1 MVTIAFCFLQL
12 SQMKNR
18 KSCTFARFKFLVVN
32 AMDAVKIKGYV
43 CALISAVTYGLIPL
57 FILPLKAI
65 HFSMDVTLFYRFFIS
80 AGIMLILLRYKKEHL
95 KLKTK
100 EIGVFLALGI
110 LFSLSSDLLFLA
122 YDRLSAGIASTIL
135 FVFPVI
141 VAIIMA
147 VFFRERISTIMVIS
161 MAITLSGIYV
171 LSGASTVSINF
182 NGLALALGSALA
194 YALYI
199 VTVNKSNIKASG
211 VKTTFYSLLFS
222 ALYYLIKSVL
232 GRESLA
238 IPDLHILLHITLF
251 GLITSV
257 VSITTLVYAIGYI
270 GSTPTAIL
278 GALEPVVAVIIS
290 VMLFGEKLTFAL
302 LLGVLLIVGGVLVSI
317 VFSKARTA
325 EEEVS
330 AA

>member
-1 MVTIAFCFLQL
+1 
-12 SQMKNR
+12 
-18 KSCTFARFKFLVVN
+18 
-32 AMDAVKIKGYV
+32 MDAVKIKGYI

-80 AGIMLILLRYKKEHL
+80 AGIMLILLKYKKEHL
-95 KLKTK
+95 RLGLK
-100 EIGVFLALGI
+100 EVGIFLVLGV

-141 VAIIMA
+141 VAIMMA
-147 VFFRERISTIMVIS
+147 VFFRERISMIMVVS
-161 MAITLSGIYV
+161 MGITLAGVYV
-171 LSGASTVSINF
+171 LSGASTSSINF

-222 ALYYLIKSVL
+222 ALYYLIKSLV
-232 GRESLA
+232 GKESLV
-238 IPDLHILLHITLF
+238 IPDLSMLFHITLF

-290 VMLFGEKLTFAL
+290 VVLFGEKLTFAL
-302 LLGVLLIVGGVLVSI
+302 LLGMLLIVGGVLVSI
-317 VFSKARTA
+317 IFSKSKTA
-325 EEEVS
+325 TEKVS
-330 AA
+330 PM

>member
-1 MVTIAFCFLQL
+1 
-12 SQMKNR
+12 
-18 KSCTFARFKFLVVN
+18 
-32 AMDAVKIKGYV
+32 MDAVKIKGYV

-147 VFFRERISTIMVIS
+147 IFFRERISAIMVIS

-171 LSGASTVSINF
+171 LSGASTASINF

-211 VKTTFYSLLFS
+211 IKTTFYSLLFS

-317 VFSKARTA
+317 VFSRAKTA
-325 EEEVS
+325 TEEIS
-330 AA
+330 AV

>member
-1 MVTIAFCFLQL
+1 
-12 SQMKNR
+12 
-18 KSCTFARFKFLVVN
+18 
-32 AMDAVKIKGYV
+32 MDAVKIKGYV

-171 LSGASTVSINF
+171 LSGASTASINF

-222 ALYYLIKSVL
+222 ALYYFIKSL
-232 GRESLA
+232 IGRESLA
-238 IPDLHILLHITLF
+238 VPDLHILLHITLF

>member
-1 MVTIAFCFLQL
+1 M
-12 SQMKNR
+12 
-18 KSCTFARFKFLVVN
+18 
-32 AMDAVKIKGYV
+32 KIKGYV

-147 VFFRERISTIMVIS
+147 IFFRERISAIMVIS

-171 LSGASTVSINF
+171 LSGASTASINF

-211 VKTTFYSLLFS
+211 IKTTFYSLLFS

-317 VFSKARTA
+317 VFSRAKTA
-325 EEEVS
+325 TEEIS
-330 AA
+330 AV

>member
-1 MVTIAFCFLQL
+1 
-12 SQMKNR
+12 
-18 KSCTFARFKFLVVN
+18 
-32 AMDAVKIKGYV
+32 MDAVKIKGYV
-43 CALISAVTYGLIPL
+43 CALVSAVTYGLIPL

-95 KLKTK
+95 RLKTK
-100 EIGVFLALGI
+100 EIGVFLVLGV

-122 YDRLSAGIASTIL
+122 YDRLSAGVASTIL

-147 VFFRERISTIMVIS
+147 VFFRERISLIMIIS
-161 MAITLSGIYV
+161 MAITLAGVYV
-171 LSGASTVSINF
+171 LSGASTTGINF
-182 NGLALALGSALA
+182 IGLALAMGSAFA
-194 YALYI
+194 YAIYI

-211 VKTTFYSLLFS
+211 IKTTFYSLLFS
-222 ALYYLIKSVL
+222 ALYYLVKSL
-232 GRESLA
+232 IGKESLQ
-238 IPDLHILLHITLF
+238 IPDLQILLHISLF

-257 VSITTLVYAIGYI
+257 ISITTLVYAIGYI

-278 GALEPVVAVIIS
+278 GALEPVVAVMIS
-290 VMLFGEKLTFAL
+290 VMLFGENLTFAL
-302 LLGVLLIVGGVLVSI
+302 ILGMLLIVGGVLVSI
-317 VFSKARTA
+317 VFSRSA
-325 EEEVS
+325 ESFEELP

>member
-1 MVTIAFCFLQL
+1 
-12 SQMKNR
+12 
-18 KSCTFARFKFLVVN
+18 
-32 AMDAVKIKGYV
+32 MDAVKIKGYV
-43 CALISAVTYGLIPL
+43 CALVSAVTYGLIPL

-95 KLKTK
+95 RLKTK

-122 YDRLSAGIASTIL
+122 YDHLSAGVASTIL

-147 VFFRERISTIMVIS
+147 VFFRERISLIMIIS
-161 MAITLSGIYV
+161 MAITLAGIYV
-171 LSGASTVSINF
+171 LSGASTTGINF
-182 NGLALALGSALA
+182 IGLALAMGSALA
-194 YALYI
+194 YAIYI

-211 VKTTFYSLLFS
+211 IKTTFYSLLFS
-222 ALYYLIKSVL
+222 ALYYLVKSL
-232 GRESLA
+232 IGKESLQ
-238 IPDLHILLHITLF
+238 IPDLQILLHISLF

-257 VSITTLVYAIGYI
+257 ISITTLVYAIGYI

-278 GALEPVVAVIIS
+278 GALEPVVAVMIS
-290 VMLFGEKLTFAL
+290 VMLFGENLTFAL
-302 LLGVLLIVGGVLVSI
+302 ILGMLLIVGGVLVSI
-317 VFSKARTA
+317 VFSKTKASA
-325 EEEVS
+325 EEVVV
-330 AA
+330 A

>member
-1 MVTIAFCFLQL
+1 
-12 SQMKNR
+12 MKNR
-18 KSCTFARFKFLVVN
+18 KSSTFARFKFLVVN

-171 LSGASTVSINF
+171 LSGASTASINF

-222 ALYYLIKSVL
+222 ALYYFIKSL
-232 GRESLA
+232 IGRESLA
-238 IPDLHILLHITLF
+238 VPDLHILLHITLF